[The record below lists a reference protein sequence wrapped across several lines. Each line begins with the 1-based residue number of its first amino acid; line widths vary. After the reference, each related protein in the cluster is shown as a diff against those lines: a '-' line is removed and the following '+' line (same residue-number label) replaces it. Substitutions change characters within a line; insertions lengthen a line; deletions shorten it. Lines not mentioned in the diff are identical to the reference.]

1 MCAHTLSCVQ
11 LFVTPWTGARQASLS
26 MEFSRQEYCSGLPFP
41 TLGDLPDPGIE
52 PATLVSLALA
62 GRFFTTSAT
71 WEAHFSL
78 LVLSI
83 DILQIFILLYITAT
97 HTYITI
103 TLSKYFYINLFL
115 VNIQCLH
122 DHNPA
127 QFSSVQSLNLILC
140 NPMECS
146 MPGFPVH
153 HQLPEIT

>member
-1 MCAHTLSCVQ
+1 MLSG
-11 LFVTPWTGARQASLS
+11 P
-26 MEFSRQEYCSGLPFP
+26 
-41 TLGDLPDPGIE
+41 GDLPNPETE
-52 PATLVSLALA
+52 PVSLMTLALA

-71 WEAHFSL
+71 CEAHFSL

-122 DHNPA
+122 YVGLWL
-127 QFSSVQSLNLILC
+127 FL
-140 NPMECS
+140 
-146 MPGFPVH
+146 
-153 HQLPEIT
+153 

>member
-1 MCAHTLSCVQ
+1 MLSG
-11 LFVTPWTGARQASLS
+11 P
-26 MEFSRQEYCSGLPFP
+26 
-41 TLGDLPDPGIE
+41 GDLPNPEIE
-52 PATLVSLALA
+52 PVSLMTLALA

-140 NPMECS
+140 NPMDHS
-146 MPGFPVH
+146 TPGLPVH
-153 HQLPEIT
+153 HELLEFTQIHVHCVGDTIQPSHYLSSPSPPAFNLSQHQGLFK